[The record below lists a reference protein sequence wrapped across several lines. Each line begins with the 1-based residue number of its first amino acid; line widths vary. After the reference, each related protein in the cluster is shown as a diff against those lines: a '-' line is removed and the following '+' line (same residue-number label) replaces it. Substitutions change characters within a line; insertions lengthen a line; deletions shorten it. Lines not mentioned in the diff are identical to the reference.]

1 MGSIGSGRALEG
13 APVAYVWPASDLQAD
28 FSKLVDQSIQGLLR
42 PISKVAMVCQR
53 LEVVQVVAIL
63 ADWSSQRVASVV
75 HNRGRSRARGRNPN
89 AGTTQ
94 RRRSRAGSGWA
105 PLFCDFSEAVT
116 GCGASSV
123 AAVVV
128 GAVAVVVAVLFTG
141 F

>member
-1 MGSIGSGRALEG
+1 MNEVASIGSGRALEARLSLMYG
-13 APVAYVWPASDLQAD
+13 PPESCNGLRTTER
-28 FSKLVDQSIQGLLR
+28 FSRRFTSL
-42 PISKVAMVCQR
+42 
-53 LEVVQVVAIL
+53 
-63 ADWSSQRVASVV
+63 V

-89 AGTTQ
+89 AGATQ
-94 RRRSRAGSGWA
+94 RRRTDLGRAGSGWA